1 MAKFLTT
8 TGVSYELERIIN
20 SASEKLIL
28 VSPYLKLNDRVKTL
42 LEDKDRMKLDV
53 RVVYGKS
60 ELQPEEM
67 AWLQSK
73 TSIRTSFC
81 KNLHAKCYLNESSA
95 LITSMNLYEY
105 SQVNNNEIGVLISR
119 DEDLSLYKEVYE
131 EIMRLIRSS
140 DELRVTVEK
149 VDDVHVT
156 KGGTKSKPTSGAKE
170 SIPDKG
176 YCIRCEKEIKP
187 NSEMPYCRDCYA
199 SWVKY
204 KNPQYEERHC
214 HTCGKPNKS
223 TIIKPVCYDCFKKF
237 MK

>member
-8 TGVSYELERIIN
+8 TGVSFQLEQIIN
-20 SASEKLIL
+20 TASDKLIL
-28 VSPYLKLNDRVKTL
+28 VSPYLKLNDRVKLL

-67 AWLQSK
+67 TWLQSK

-81 KNLHAKCYLNESSA
+81 KNLHAKCYLNENFA
-95 LITSMNLYEY
+95 MITSMNLYEY
-105 SQVNNNEIGVLISR
+105 SQVNNNEMGILISKE
-119 DEDLSLYKEVYE
+119 EDGVLYKEIYD

-149 VDDVHVT
+149 VKEAPDSKAKT
-156 KGGTKSKPTSGAKE
+156 KKPEGSKDLIPTVGF
-170 SIPDKG
+170 
-176 YCIRCEKEIKP
+176 CIRCKKDIRP
-187 NSEMPYCRDCYA
+187 NSEMPYCGECYS

-204 KNPQYEERHC
+204 KNPQYEEKHC
-214 HTCGKPNKS
+214 HTCGRVNKS
-223 TIIKPVCYDCFKKF
+223 TMVKPVCYDCFKKY